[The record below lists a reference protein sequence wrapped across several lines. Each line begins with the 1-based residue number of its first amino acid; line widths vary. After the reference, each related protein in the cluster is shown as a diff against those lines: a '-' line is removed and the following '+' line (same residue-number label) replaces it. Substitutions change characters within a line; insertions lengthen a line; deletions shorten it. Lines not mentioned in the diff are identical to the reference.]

1 MFSWV
6 DILLPSKLFRLNYVL
21 FDNAENSSPLTY
33 EGAAD
38 GRTSGPSIYG
48 NTLDKSL
55 INGPDSRPYALCGF
69 VLFPRPAGIMVVMS
83 RRGSYGT
90 IKRQSISERKV
101 DIQQPINRIM
111 SSVDRPGACSFHVPQ
126 TKRLP
131 AWTYIPW
138 TSVLSKILIRGFV
151 DGSLAGSLGE
161 RYGNGV
167 LFMCP
172 MPSLS
177 VCPIVCGAP
186 LVVPFTSPLPSPSPP
201 PLVLSPVLWRL
212 SVV

>member
-1 MFSWV
+1 M

-131 AWTYIPW
+131 A
-138 TSVLSKILIRGFV
+138 
-151 DGSLAGSLGE
+151 
-161 RYGNGV
+161 
-167 LFMCP
+167 
-172 MPSLS
+172 
-177 VCPIVCGAP
+177 
-186 LVVPFTSPLPSPSPP
+186 
-201 PLVLSPVLWRL
+201 
-212 SVV
+212 